1 MSRDAFF
8 SWSYQS
14 HQAYLE
20 RQARRE
26 ANHRAYLER
35 QARREANHRAY
46 LERQARREANR
57 AAYFERV
64 TNNVLRFRAQFENI
78 LNDVKRQGLDVF
90 VKQEFDEITQKL
102 QRIGSLLD
110 SDNVEAARDLSLEV
124 GQSVHGLIPLAR
136 KAKRNAERK
145 EWQEKLEE
153 ARRQEEEERR
163 LIEEK
168 RRQEEE
174 VRRLV
179 EEKRRQDEEERRLVE
194 EKRRQEEE
202 RRRLEEE
209 ERRQEEEIRRKACQD
224 FIDQMKHNLEQD
236 KDSNPEA
243 VEESVKNLDRLKE
256 KIETMSESELQEK
269 LTEESDKVDGEIAD
283 ETIRRQVV
291 FSIHQS
297 LKKAGFIVNHPQV
310 DGDLVVLRAQKPAG
324 QQAVFTVK
332 LDGGLTYKFDNYE
345 GQKCREDID
354 EVTKALDECYGV
366 KLSSENVRWSNP
378 DRIQKGSKENP
389 SGGGAK
395 SSSNG

>member
-1 MSRDAFF
+1 MSHHSSFT
-8 SWSYQS
+8 WSYSYRS

-35 QARREANHRAY
+35 QRQRELRHQAY

-57 AAYFERV
+57 LAYFERV
-64 TNNVLRFRAQFENI
+64 TNNVLRFRAQYENI
-78 LNDVKRQGLDVF
+78 LNDVKNQGLYVF
-90 VKQEFDEITQKL
+90 VKQEFDEISQKL

-124 GQSVHGLIPLAR
+124 GQSIHGLIPLAR

-145 EWQEKLEE
+145 ERQEQLEE
-153 ARRQEEEERR
+153 A
-163 LIEEK
+163 
-168 RRQEEE
+168 
-174 VRRLV
+174 
-179 EEKRRQDEEERRLVE
+179 
-194 EKRRQEEE
+194 
-202 RRRLEEE
+202 
-209 ERRQEEEIRRKACQD
+209 RRQEEEIRRKARQD
-224 FIDQMKHNLEQD
+224 FIDQMKRNLEQD

-283 ETIRRQVV
+283 ETIRREVIK
-291 FSIHQS
+291 SIYQS
-297 LKKAGFIVNHPQV
+297 LKKVGFIVNNPQV

-324 QQAVFTVK
+324 QQAVFAVK
-332 LDGGLTYKFDNYE
+332 LDGGLTFKFDNYE
-345 GQKCREDID
+345 GQKCRKDID
-354 EVTKALDECYGV
+354 EVTKQLDECYGV
-366 KLSSENVRWSNP
+366 KLSDEKVHWSNP